1 MKRDK
6 KYRTKYCAN
15 WVSGDL
21 LWRWVEEGAVQEVP
35 ISLALHF
42 TIEFELTV
50 LAVRSIRVGTSIR
63 CRECLGDRQ
72 LGGVYKTTE
81 SAPIRLLPLVNPI
94 RKSNSSRVQC
104 QRAGGRGSIYIKSVL
119 LTLFFSL
126 SLSLFS
132 SYLVTRVPFELV
144 LISDLYAIA
153 MRRTATCAQ

>member
-1 MKRDK
+1 M
-6 KYRTKYCAN
+6 
-15 WVSGDL
+15 
-21 LWRWVEEGAVQEVP
+21 QEVP

-126 SLSLFS
+126 SLSFL
-132 SYLVTRVPFELV
+132 
-144 LISDLYAIA
+144 LIL
-153 MRRTATCAQ
+153 